1 MFTLTPQQLEVQR
14 LARGFAEKEVAP
26 IARAID
32 EEGRFPLPI
41 VKKMAAAGFLGGP
54 IGKEYGGPAWDY
66 LSCALVYE
74 ELSRACSSIRGFLA
88 VHLGLVSLCI
98 RDWGTEAQKRAY
110 LPKLTSGEWVGCYAL
125 TEPNAG
131 SDVAGME
138 TTATRDGDHYIL
150 NGTKIWITNAN
161 LAQLA
166 LVFATVDRSLRHRG
180 ITCFLV
186 DPSTPGFTRLKMPGK
201 ELGHRASDHA
211 RIEFRSCRVHRDQM
225 LGKEGEGFKVAM
237 GALDHGRLGV
247 AAGAVGVA
255 QACLDACV
263 KFVNEREQ
271 FGQKL
276 ADFQMIQAA
285 IADMAVET
293 EAARLLTY
301 KAAVLKDQGVRT
313 TVETSMAKLFASEV
327 AARAASQAVFLH
339 GGRGYTNEYPV
350 ERYYRDIKGYE
361 IYEGTSNIQRII
373 IAREILGLRRK

>member
-263 KFVNEREQ
+263 KFGNEREQ

-339 GGRGYTNEYPV
+339 GGRGYTN
-350 ERYYRDIKGYE
+350 
-361 IYEGTSNIQRII
+361 
-373 IAREILGLRRK
+373 